1 MCICRRCNFNF
12 ITFFI
17 CSSYSCCCRVYI
29 LSFIFTSRSYTIFFI
44 RCFNN
49 FNLLFG
55 ICCSTTIFTSKCYS
69 NLCFSGY
76 ITFII
81 FCICPCKVTFEIM
94 SGCRDLIHFQIITGC
109 FESIW
114 FFAFC
119 FCIRSS
125 CFINILTCFFTSC
138 CYAAVFV
145 NPNIAF
151 QFFFRCISTSRT
163 FNLSSCFVWGF
174 SIFTLSFC
182 LF

>member
-55 ICCSTTIFTSKCYS
+55 IYCSTTIFTSKCYS

-76 ITFII
+76 IAFII
-81 FCICPCKVTFEIM
+81 FCICPCKVTFETM

-125 CFINILTCFFTSC
+125 CFISCFSVFFTSC
-138 CYAAVFV
+138 RLT
-145 NPNIAF
+145 
-151 QFFFRCISTSRT
+151 FFFIYCNFNFQRFSRLIMAART
-163 FNLSSCFVWGF
+163 FNLCSC
-174 SIFTLSFC
+174 SIWHL
-182 LF
+182 